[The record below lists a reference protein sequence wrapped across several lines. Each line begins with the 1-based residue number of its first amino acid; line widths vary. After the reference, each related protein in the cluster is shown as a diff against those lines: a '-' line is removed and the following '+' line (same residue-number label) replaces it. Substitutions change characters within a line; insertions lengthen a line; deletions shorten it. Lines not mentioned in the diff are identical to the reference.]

1 MHTTSSVPRPG
12 WRDYGGALLLYAVIV
27 SVSLGLGALRPHT
40 AATVFGSAAAAA
52 GGTLA
57 MALYLVRWTPY
68 PRWGFL
74 GAAVILAFAV
84 MLSPLVVRD
93 PAAWSEDVRPMLWM
107 HPWFFMVMAW
117 VNPGG
122 KPAWCAP
129 EAPHSGWLV
138 IATAA
143 LLGAILWGATFIARL
158 M

>member
-1 MHTTSSVPRPG
+1 MHATSSVPRPG
-12 WRDYGGALLLYAVIV
+12 WRDVAGALLLCVVIV
-27 SVSLGLGALRPHT
+27 SISLGLGALRPHT
-40 AATVFGSAAAAA
+40 AATMFGSAAAAA

-57 MALYLVRWTPY
+57 MVLYLVRWTPY

-74 GAAVILAFAV
+74 GAAVLLAFAV
-84 MLSPLVVRD
+84 MLSPLVMRD
-93 PAAWSEDVRPMLWM
+93 PAPWSEEVRRMLWM
-107 HPWFFMVMAW
+107 YPCFFMVMAW

-129 EAPHSGWLV
+129 EAPRSGWLL

-143 LLGAILWGATFIARL
+143 LLTVILWGATFIARL

>member
-1 MHTTSSVPRPG
+1 MHSTSSIPRPG
-12 WRDYGGALLLYAVIV
+12 RRGVGGALLLYAVIV

-40 AATVFGSAAAAA
+40 AATMFGSAAATA

-74 GAAVILAFAV
+74 GAALFLATGV
-84 MLSPLVVRD
+84 MLTPLLQHD
-93 PAAWSEDVRPMLWM
+93 PTAWSENVRPMLWM

-122 KPAWCAP
+122 KPARCAP
-129 EAPHSGWLV
+129 DAPHSGWLL

-143 LLGAILWGATFIARL
+143 LFASILWGATFVARL